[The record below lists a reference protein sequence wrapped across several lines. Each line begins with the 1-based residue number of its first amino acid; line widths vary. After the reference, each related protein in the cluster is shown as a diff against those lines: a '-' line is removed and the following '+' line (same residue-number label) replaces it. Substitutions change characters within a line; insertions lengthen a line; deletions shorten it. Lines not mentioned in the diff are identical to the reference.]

1 MKKTIIN
8 YAKEIKASISNANKN
23 VPIDAF
29 VRKLTPEQKA
39 YNMAALK
46 AKGYIVKESLIDDTY
61 ISFKPAA
68 PLPITKHIRETSI
81 SLEDIKNHPSND
93 PMNYWRY
100 RLECEEKAKKIIQKN
115 TEQYIEDNFPIE
127 NEILGKEYSITP
139 PSECS
144 KDYSDYEKAQL
155 FGEEKIEE
163 DQWDMIIMS

>member
-1 MKKTIIN
+1 MKHIIIN
-8 YAKEIKASISNANKN
+8 YVREFKASISDANNK
-23 VPIDAF
+23 VALDAF
-29 VRKLTPEQKA
+29 VQRLTPAQKVH
-39 YNMAALK
+39 NMAALK
-46 AKGYIVKESLIDDTY
+46 AKGYIVKESLIDDSY

-68 PLPITKHIRETSI
+68 LLPITKHIKETSI
-81 SLEDIKNHPSND
+81 SLKNIENHPSND
-93 PMNYWRY
+93 PMNYWMY

-163 DQWDMIIMS
+163 DQWDMIIFS